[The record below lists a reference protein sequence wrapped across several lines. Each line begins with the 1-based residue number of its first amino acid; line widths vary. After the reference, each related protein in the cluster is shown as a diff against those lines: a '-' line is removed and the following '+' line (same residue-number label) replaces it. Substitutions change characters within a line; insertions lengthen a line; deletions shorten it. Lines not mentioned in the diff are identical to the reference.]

1 MPPALEEPRVIGLF
15 RLAEGE
21 PAGDPPRTWIQVM
34 VAGKFKHAAY
44 GPFEISPSDLAA
56 FAADIQERGDRIL
69 VDFDHDSAEG
79 RTEAAGWFTGQTAVK
94 TDAQGRDALFAEIE
108 FTPAGAAAVRERR
121 YRFISP
127 EFARSYRDSA
137 GKLVKKVRLYAAA
150 LTNRPFLP
158 DMDAVTLSDLG
169 VREIIRA
176 NLEIP
181 AAKRHAIAQALGL
194 DDDLDLVRLAENG
207 ATYTPDLKQRLHQMA
222 GRLLEATHPTEG
234 DPTMDPKI
242 LTALGL
248 DADADD
254 NQIAAA
260 VTLLTEKAAK
270 TDELAKQLADKPE
283 LGDDVAKLLGDQP
296 EEALRK
302 LIASAQKG
310 EAAAKQLHEMRRDTL
325 LDQAVRDGKIL
336 PAEKD
341 HYARFFDLDPDG
353 TDKLVQSMQPRG
365 ILDVQG
371 SGGDTKTDD
380 PDLDRLS
387 KRLSYTVAGRE
398 FAPDTDSLKLHA
410 KAIEILKSDGKELSH
425 TADEYQAAV
434 ELASQSL

>member
-1 MPPALEEPRVIGLF
+1 MPSLHEPRVIGLF
-15 RLAEGE
+15 ALAEGE

-34 VAGKFKHAAY
+34 IAGKFKHSSY
-44 GPFEISPSDLAA
+44 GPFEITGPDLAA

-69 VDFDHDSAEG
+69 VDFDHASAEG
-79 RTEAAGWFTGQTAVK
+79 RTEAAGWFTGQTRTG
-94 TDAQGRDALFAEIE
+94 TDGQGREALFAQIE
-108 FTPAGAAAVRERR
+108 FTPAGATAVRERR

-169 VREIIRA
+169 VREITRA

-181 AAKRHAIAQALGL
+181 AAKRQAIATALGL
-194 DDDLDLVRLAENG
+194 TDDLDLVRLAETDG
-207 ATYTPDLKQRLHQMA
+207 PLAPDLKQRLHTMA
-222 GRLLEATHPTEG
+222 GRLLDATQPTEG

-242 LTALGL
+242 LTLLGL
-248 DADADD
+248 PENADT
-254 NQIAAA
+254 AA
-260 VTLLTEKAAK
+260 VETAVTALTEKASK
-270 TDELAKQLADKPE
+270 TDELTKQLADKPE

-296 EEALRK
+296 EEALKR
-302 LIASAQKG
+302 LISSAQKG

-341 HYARFFDLDPDG
+341 NYARFFDLDPDG

-371 SGGDTKTDD
+371 SGGDTK
-380 PDLDRLS
+380 PDADLAKLSDRLT
-387 KRLSYTVAGRE
+387 YTVAGRE
-398 FAPDTDSLKLHA
+398 FRADDDSLKLHA
-410 KAIEILKSDGKELSH
+410 KAIEILKNDGKELRH
-425 TADEYQAAV
+425 TDVEYQAAI
-434 ELASQSL
+434 ERAATQS